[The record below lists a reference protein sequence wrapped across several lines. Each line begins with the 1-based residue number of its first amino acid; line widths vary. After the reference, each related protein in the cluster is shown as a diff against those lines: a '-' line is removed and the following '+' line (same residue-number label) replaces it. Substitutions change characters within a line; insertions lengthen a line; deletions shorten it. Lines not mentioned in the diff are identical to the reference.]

1 MELTQR
7 QSEAVEGLRE
17 LADFLEG
24 KPEMLDRLLRAD
36 ARRLYVW
43 ASTAEDLGRLGLALG
58 HAEKDADDLYYN
70 VTRDFGPLIG
80 LQVTARREKV
90 CEKVV
95 VGVEEV
101 EVEERD
107 PDLVAAALADIPVQR
122 VTKMVEKTEW
132 ACPPS
137 LGELVGQ

>member
-1 MELTQR
+1 MELTQG
-7 QSEAVEGLRE
+7 QFEAVEGLRE

-24 KPEMLDRLLRAD
+24 NLEILDRVVRSGGVK
-36 ARRLYVW
+36 LYVW
-43 ASTAEDLGRLGLALG
+43 ATTGEDLGRLGLALG
-58 HAEKDADDLYYN
+58 HAEKDADDYYYN

-80 LQVTARREKV
+80 LQVTARRENV

-107 PDLVAAALADIPVQR
+107 PELVAAALASIPVQR
-122 VTKMVEKTEW
+122 VTKTVEKTEW
-132 ACPPS
+132 LCPPS